1 MNTSLTKEVFVNS
14 YAADQKNSIEFGKE
28 EEVLFLSN
36 NEAEFIFSMSIY
48 ENGLKSRKINW
59 IRIFFYRVV
68 YEPNRIRKTFIIV
81 TMFDSNK

>member
-59 IRIFFYRVV
+59 IRIFLSCCLRA
-68 YEPNRIRKTFIIV
+68 EPHSKNIYNCHHVR
-81 TMFDSNK
+81 

>member
-48 ENGLKSRKINW
+48 ENGLKSRKIN
-59 IRIFFYRVV
+59 
-68 YEPNRIRKTFIIV
+68 
-81 TMFDSNK
+81 